1 MKVPARTPLVRVDG
15 GLGIEI
21 HHHVAGRHWSPEIKL
36 NNVHVI
42 PRLFY
47 ECDRALK
54 QTSSLSLSLWTFFIF
69 FGKSSG

>member
-1 MKVPARTPLVRVDG
+1 MKVPARTPIVRVDG

-54 QTSSLSLSLWTFFIF
+54 QTSSLSLDIFYF

>member
-1 MKVPARTPLVRVDG
+1 MKVPARTPIVRVDG

-21 HHHVAGRHWSPEIKL
+21 HHLGAGRHWSPEIKL
-36 NNVHVI
+36 NNVQVI

-54 QTSSLSLSLWTFFIF
+54 QTSSHSLDMFYF

>member
-1 MKVPARTPLVRVDG
+1 MKVPARTPIVRGDG

-21 HHHVAGRHWSPEIKL
+21 HHHHGAGGHWSPEIKL
-36 NNVHVI
+36 NNVQVI

-47 ECDRALK
+47 ECDRARNK
-54 QTSSLSLSLWTFFIF
+54 PALSLDIFYF